1 MTFQNLTLTNPNG
14 QNAIFTNNNSNI
26 TITGNHVTN
35 VGGASLVSQPVNAIS
50 ISGTGN
56 AVSTIAVTN
65 NTIDNLTGGNFGSV
79 SAITVGYE
87 PNNFDVTAL
96 TISGNTITNIS
107 AVNTPWA
114 SGGRGAYGLLLD
126 LGATG
131 TGKIVSPVIS
141 SNTIT
146 ALDGLLGARYRP

>member
-1 MTFQNLTLTNPNG
+1 M
-14 QNAIFTNNNSNI
+14 
-26 TITGNHVTN
+26 
-35 VGGASLVSQPVNAIS
+35 
-50 ISGTGN
+50 
-56 AVSTIAVTN
+56 VTN

-79 SAITVGYE
+79 SAVTVGYE

-114 SGGRGAYGLLLD
+114 SGGKRAYDLLLN

-131 TGKIVSPVIS
+131 WEKLYHLQLVVIQSLPWMAFGRTVS
-141 SNTIT
+141 
-146 ALDGLLGARYRP
+146 ALKAIRREQLFR